1 MLDLLARLP
10 ELLGELKRRNVFRVA
25 FTYAVVAWVVVQ
37 VAATTF
43 PLLGMPRW
51 TATLVVVLAGLGL
64 PIALVLAWAYDITP
78 EGVRRAE
85 STGTSLPV
93 DPPAPPDSSVPAR
106 GAEEPAHPAPARH
119 ALPPTTTAF
128 VGREPERR
136 ELRRL
141 LSDPD
146 CRLVT
151 LIGPGGIGKTRLAI
165 EAARAA
171 EQAFAHGACFVPLA
185 GVSAAS
191 PLVPTIAEHLGLTLA
206 GRDDPDQRVLGYLRE
221 KSLLLVVDNCEHFL
235 AQAAALAH
243 ILAHAPGVKVL
254 ATSLERLNLHGEA
267 LLPLE
272 GLSFPPAKRG
282 SEAEEF
288 DSVRLFVQSARRV
301 LPGFAP
307 DEEDRAVV
315 ARICRFVQGVPLAIE
330 LAAAWVGVLSCQ
342 EIRQEI
348 ERNHDFL
355 FGSLRDVPERHR
367 SLRAVFEASWGL
379 LNEAERRAF
388 RRLSVFRGGFS
399 REAAEEVAGAS
410 LPLLSSLVEKSL
422 VQRRSSGRFAVLET
436 LRQYAGERLA
446 EDPLEAA
453 ALAERHAEHFA
464 AFLAARQKRVIGATD
479 PAAVAE
485 VSAEIDNIRE
495 AWSWLVRERRIRDIS
510 LALDGLYG
518 VYNARG
524 WAREAES
531 VFRAAAEQL
540 APHAA
545 DSPELLARIRAR
557 QGVFSAQLGDYD
569 RARRLLE
576 PSLALARRTPQPEEA
591 ALILDQLGMIETF
604 AGDYPRAKEHYL
616 ESLSIYLEME
626 HHQGTARSYLYLG
639 TIAYTLGEY
648 QEARRLF
655 REGLAVCRRIGDR
668 SGIAAALKN
677 LGGVAFEEEAFAE
690 ANALLLESLAIDRE
704 LGNPMA
710 IANSLQNLGCV
721 AFRAGDHARAEQYLQ
736 EGVSIS
742 RDLGF
747 RRMEAFCL
755 NELGNVH
762 LAQRRLPEA
771 ADHFRHALRIATEI
785 SQTPMVLEILLGF
798 AQIARESGDTE
809 RVAELVSL
817 LLDHPASTRRTQERT
832 EALARSLPELLSTPR
847 ERRHSS
853 ADLDRSVSDLLESI
867 PSAAM

>member
-1 MLDLLARLP
+1 
-10 ELLGELKRRNVFRVA
+10 V
-25 FTYAVVAWVVVQ
+25 
-37 VAATTF
+37 
-43 PLLGMPRW
+43 
-51 TATLVVVLAGLGL
+51 
-64 PIALVLAWAYDITP
+64 
-78 EGVRRAE
+78 
-85 STGTSLPV
+85 
-93 DPPAPPDSSVPAR
+93 
-106 GAEEPAHPAPARH
+106 
-119 ALPPTTTAF
+119 F

-141 LSDPD
+141 LSDPT

-171 EQAFAHGACFVPLA
+171 EQAFAHGVCFVPLA
-185 GVSAAS
+185 GVSPAS

-206 GRDDPDQRVLGYLRE
+206 GRDNPDQRVLGYLRE
-221 KSLLLVVDNCEHFL
+221 KSLLLVIDNCEHFL
-235 AQAAALAH
+235 AQSAALAH

-254 ATSLERLNLHGEA
+254 ATSLERLNLHGEV

-272 GLSFPPAKRG
+272 GLSFPSATSG
-282 SEAEEF
+282 GEAEAF

-301 LPGFAP
+301 LPGFAL
-307 DEEDRAVV
+307 DEENQPVV

-330 LAAAWVGVLSCQ
+330 LAAAWVGVLSCE

-453 ALAERHAEHFA
+453 VLAERHAEHFA
-464 AFLAARQKRVIGATD
+464 AFLAARQKRVIGAAD
-479 PAAVAE
+479 PEAVAE
-485 VSAEIDNIRE
+485 VSAEIDNVRE
-495 AWSWLVRERRIRDIS
+495 AWSWLVRERRTRDIS

-518 VYNARG
+518 IYHARG

-531 VFRAAAEQL
+531 VFRAAAELL
-540 APHAA
+540 APQAA
-545 DSPELLARIRAR
+545 ESPELAAGLLARIRAR

-569 RARRLLE
+569 RARQLLE
-576 PSLALARRTPQPEEA
+576 PSLALARRTSQREEE

-604 AGDYPRAKEHYL
+604 GGDYRRAKEHYL
-616 ESLSIYLEME
+616 ESLSIYLEKE

-655 REGLAVCRRIGDR
+655 RECLAVCRRIGDR

-677 LGGVAFEEEAFAE
+677 LGGVAFEEEAYAE

-704 LGNPMA
+704 LANPMA

-721 AFRAGDHARAEQYLQ
+721 SFRAGDHPRAEQYLQ

-762 LAQRRLPEA
+762 LAQRRLPKA
-771 ADHFRHALRIATEI
+771 AEHFRQALRIATEI
-785 SQTPMVLEILLGF
+785 NQTPMVLEILLGF
-798 AQIARESGDTE
+798 AQIARESGETG
-809 RVAELVSL
+809 RAAELMSL
-817 LLDHPASTRRTQERT
+817 LLDHPASTRRTQERA
-832 EALARSLPELLSTPR
+832 ELLARSLPGLLSTPR

-853 ADLDRSVSDLLESI
+853 ADLDRSVSDLLENI